1 MVVFWAL
8 STTGSVNPYWSGAPG
23 FQSAMN
29 RSTLNSEK
37 KMISCGIIGRQPA
50 SGLTPF
56 SL

>member
-1 MVVFWAL
+1 MVAFWAL
-8 STTGSVNPYWSGAPG
+8 STTGWVNPYWSGAPG

>member
-1 MVVFWAL
+1 MVAAL
-8 STTGSVNPYWSGAPG
+8 ALTTTGSVNPYLSGAPG

-37 KMISCGIIGRQPA
+37 NTIICGIIGRQPA